1 MPKRGK
7 KYKEVSKLV
16 DKTKTYNIEEAIE
29 LIKKV
34 SYTKFDGTVE
44 LHIVLGIDPK
54 KTDQNVS
61 LY

>member
-29 LIKKV
+29 LIKK
-34 SYTKFDGTVE
+34 SF
-44 LHIVLGIDPK
+44 
-54 KTDQNVS
+54 
-61 LY
+61 LYKV